1 MATDPFA
8 ELLIQLRKD
17 AGRTQDQ
24 QADAI
29 NAASGRETVTRR
41 EITRYEKS
49 ENIPTNHTLAHI
61 AVATGVPFDELL
73 REAKAA
79 RARRRKG
86 NVREEGDQDG
96 TKRHTL
102 LEGGVVDT
110 VAVEPHW
117 DSPVD
122 ITSTLDVL
130 LASNT
135 ASVALQA
142 SGNVLLRIIEEYESD
157 GPTGP
162 SRLAAETRR
171 LRSRLHKLLQGH
183 QPPSHRAELFRI
195 ASRTSAVLGYMAV
208 NAGRHN
214 LTTAYCTEAVV
225 MATDIG
231 DLETVMWAHGTL
243 SLSAYYRGNLT
254 DAVRWA
260 SAGIDLAPD
269 HPQAIRL
276 QVNGLA
282 RALARQGD
290 RPGTLKAILAAE
302 DLTARHDVSSAL
314 TPCISLEPYGLPRTL
329 ANAITGHVSLGD
341 TADVLRYE
349 NEISGHVATSESDWT
364 RSLVALDVATV
375 LVSGRSTDVEHAMLL
390 GRQVLDDAQHGP
402 LILSVVQRAHALHR
416 SAKSWKET
424 AAVREY
430 GEALR
435 AWSDTPRVR
444 QLTESVTMSVSG
456 DASGRTSST
465 GWLR

>member
-8 ELLIQLRKD
+8 ELLIRLRRN
-17 AGRTQDQ
+17 AGRTQEQ

-41 EITRYEKS
+41 EITRYENFKT
-49 ENIPTNHTLAHI
+49 IPTNHTLVYI
-61 AVATGVPFDELL
+61 AMACDISPDYLQ
-73 REAKAA
+73 REAAAA
-79 RARRRKG
+79 RARRKQG
-86 NVREEGDQDG
+86 AHHEEKNQDG

-102 LEGGVVDT
+102 REGAVVAA
-110 VAVEPHW
+110 VAAEPHW

-122 ITSTLDVL
+122 ITSALDGL

-135 ASVALQA
+135 ASAALQT
-142 SGNVLLRIIEEYESD
+142 SDDILLRIIEEYESD

-162 SRLAAETRR
+162 SRLAAETGR
-171 LRSRLHKLLQGH
+171 LRFRLHKLLQGR
-183 QPPSHRAELFRI
+183 QPPSHRTELFRI
-195 ASRTSAVLGYMAV
+195 ASRASAVLGYMAV
-208 NAGRHN
+208 NAGLHS
-214 LTTAYCTEAVV
+214 LATAYCNEAVA

-243 SLSAYYRGNLT
+243 SLSAYYRGNFR

-260 SAGIDLAPD
+260 SAGIALAPD

-290 RPGTLKAILAAE
+290 RPGTLTAISAAE
-302 DLTARHDVSSAL
+302 DLTARHDVSTAL

-329 ANAITGHVSLGD
+329 ANAITGHVALGD

-349 NEISGHVATSESDWT
+349 SEISGHVATSDSDWT

-375 LVSGRSTDVEHAMLL
+375 LVSGRHTDIEHAMLL
-390 GRQVLDDAQHGP
+390 GRQVLDDAQQGP

-416 SAKSWKET
+416 SAKSWAKT

-430 GEALR
+430 GEALW
-435 AWSDTPRVR
+435 AWSDAPRVR
-444 QLTESVTMSVSG
+444 QLTESVTMPVLG
-456 DASGRTSST
+456 DASGRT
-465 GWLR
+465 

>member
-8 ELLIQLRKD
+8 ELLIQLRKEAD
-17 AGRTQDQ
+17 RTQEQ

-29 NAASGRETVTRR
+29 NAASGSETVTRR
-41 EITRYEKS
+41 EINRYEKS
-49 ENIPTNHTLAHI
+49 ENIPTNRTLAHI
-61 AVATGVPFDELL
+61 AVASGVPFEELL

-79 RARRRKG
+79 RARRRQG
-86 NVREEGDQDG
+86 AHGEEKNQDG
-96 TKRHTL
+96 TKRHPL
-102 LEGGVVDT
+102 LEGAGGA
-110 VAVEPHW
+110 AVTAESHW

-122 ITSTLDVL
+122 ITSALDVL

-135 ASVALQA
+135 ASAALHA
-142 SGNVLLRIIEEYESD
+142 SDDILLRIIEEYESD

-171 LRSRLHKLLQGH
+171 LRSRLHNLMQGH

-208 NAGRHN
+208 NAGHHN
-214 LTTAYCTEAVV
+214 LTTAYCAEAAAL
-225 MATDIG
+225 ATDIG
-231 DLETVMWAHGTL
+231 DLETVMWTHGTL
-243 SLSAYYRGNLT
+243 SLSAYYRGNLAE
-254 DAVRWA
+254 AVRWA

-269 HPQAIRL
+269 NPQAIRL

-329 ANAITGHVSLGD
+329 ANAITGHVALGD

-349 NEISGHVATSESDWT
+349 NEISGHVATSDSDWT

-375 LVSGRSTDVEHAMLL
+375 LVSGRSTDVEQAMLL
-390 GRQVLDDAQHGP
+390 GRQVLDDAQQGP

-424 AAVREY
+424 AAVRDY

-444 QLTESVTMSVSG
+444 QLTESVTMSASG
-456 DASGRTSST
+456 DASGRTSPT